1 MNRIKLALVMLAT
14 LTHSSL
20 LFAHP
25 GHGTSQ
31 TANPH
36 GILHYFTEPV
46 HLIPFAAIAIF
57 AASVVIGR
65 KLLQRSRVQK
75 QKATLPPERRK

>member
-1 MNRIKLALVMLAT
+1 MNRFKLALVMLVT

-31 TANPH
+31 PSNPH
-36 GILHYFTEPV
+36 GILHYLTEPV
-46 HLIPFAAIAIF
+46 HLIPFAAIALF
-57 AASVVIGR
+57 AASVIIGK

-75 QKATLPPERRK
+75 QKAVLPTEKRK